1 MRTLSLA
8 VAAFAL
14 AALLVGLRE
23 PDTMTFLI
31 AAAAAA
37 SALAA
42 FLSTRLSTFLKIF
55 EGIFAVETIVFGA
68 AFLID
73 RVGLRPAGYEA
84 YRLPDSLPLAVAL
97 FGVLVYAISFIP
109 LIGRMMAVV
118 DRYFN
123 AGAPT
128 QTKVWPLPALVVA
141 QNKLAAAS
149 LVFLIVINQIE
160 VALDVRL
167 SYFRADFTNALKN
180 ADQGEF
186 WRQLLFVFTPVVA
199 VLVASVTIE
208 YVVTSTFVIR
218 WRRWLTADYTARWL
232 RHGVHYK
239 MALEG
244 GATDNPDQRISQDIY
259 AFIDGTGS
267 TGSGAGLY
275 NYSVVALQNLTSLVS
290 YAVVLWTLSS
300 GVTLPGLALVIPG
313 VLFWVALVY
322 TGLGTAATHAIG
334 RPLTHL
340 YFAQQRFEAN
350 FRFGLARAREYSEQI
365 ALLNGEPYENNA
377 SNARFADVFGNY
389 MRIVGVR
396 KWLTAFTR
404 SYGQASVLIPYVVAA
419 PFYFLGKISMGAL
432 NQVGAAFNAVNEA
445 MNFFVTYYI
454 GLADFR
460 ATFERLAT
468 FDEAIA
474 RAERSEPFA
483 PRAIEAPAAAADI
496 AIDDLTLAL
505 PDGRALARVDHL
517 ALAAGEPTLVVGPSG
532 AGKSTLF
539 RAIAGVWPFGRGAI
553 SEPADARLML
563 LPQRPYVPIGPLRD
577 ALAYPANSA
586 AFSDASLRAALA
598 NAGLPA
604 LTDKLDESDNWQMRL
619 SGGEQQ
625 RLAVARAMLA
635 APDWLFL
642 DEATASLDEES
653 EADLYRAIARTL
665 PKTTLVSIGHRATL
679 AAFHKRRI
687 ALTPHI
693 GGPAMLAAAE

>member
-14 AALLVGLRE
+14 AALLVGLQE

-37 SALAA
+37 SALTA
-42 FLSTRLSTFLKIF
+42 FLSTRLSAFLKIF
-55 EGIFAVETIVFGA
+55 KGIFAVETIVFGA

-73 RVGLRPAGYEA
+73 RLGLWPADYEA
-84 YRLPDSLPLAVAL
+84 YKLPDSLPLAVAL

-109 LIGRMMAVV
+109 LVGRMMAIV

-128 QTKVWPLPALVVA
+128 QAKVWPLPALVVA

-180 ADQGEF
+180 ANQGEF

-259 AFIDGTGS
+259 SFIDGTGG
-267 TGSGAGLY
+267 TGGGAGLY

-290 YAVVLWTLSS
+290 YAIVLWTLSA
-300 GVTLPGLALVIPG
+300 GVTLPGLAPVIPG
-313 VLFWVALVY
+313 VLFWVALIY
-322 TGLGTAATHAIG
+322 TGLGTAVTHAIG
-334 RPLTHL
+334 RSLTNL

-365 ALLNGEPYENNA
+365 ALLAGESYENNA

-389 MRIVGVR
+389 MRIVRVR

-468 FDEAIA
+468 FDAAIA
-474 RAERSEPFA
+474 RAERSEAFA
-483 PRAIEAPAAAADI
+483 PHMLEAPVATTGI
-496 AIDDLTLAL
+496 VIDDLSLTL

-517 ALAAGEPTLVVGPSG
+517 ALAVGEPTLLVGPSG

-539 RAIAGVWPFGRGAI
+539 RAIAGIWPFGRGAI
-553 SEPADARLML
+553 SEPAAARLML
-563 LPQRPYVPIGPLRD
+563 LPQRPYVPIGPLRG
-577 ALAYPANSA
+577 ALAYPASAA
-586 AFSDASLRAALA
+586 AFSDESLRVALT

-604 LTDKLDESDNWQMRL
+604 LADKLDEIDNWQMRL

-625 RLAVARAMLA
+625 RLAVARALLTR
-635 APDWLFL
+635 PDWLFL

-653 EADLYRAIARTL
+653 EADLYRAVARTL

-693 GGPAMLAAAE
+693 GGPATIAG

>member
-14 AALLVGLRE
+14 AALLVGLQE

-31 AAAAAA
+31 AAAAAV

-73 RVGLRPAGYEA
+73 RVGLWPAGYEA

-109 LIGRMMAVV
+109 LVGRMMAIV

-128 QTKVWPLPALVVA
+128 RTKIGPLPALVVA

-199 VLVASVTIE
+199 VLVASYTIE

-232 RHGVHYK
+232 RQGVHYK

-259 AFIDGTGS
+259 SFIDGTGG
-267 TGSGAGLY
+267 TGGGAGLY

-322 TGLGTAATHAIG
+322 TGLGTAVTHAIG
-334 RPLTHL
+334 RSLTGL

-377 SNARFADVFGNY
+377 SNARFGDVFGNY
-389 MRIVGVR
+389 MRIVRVR

-474 RAERSEPFA
+474 RAGRSDVDA
-483 PRAIEAPAAAADI
+483 PHTLVAPVAATDI
-496 AIDDLTLAL
+496 AIDDLSLAL
-505 PDGRALARVDHL
+505 PNGRALARIDHL

-532 AGKSTLF
+532 VGKSTLF

-553 SEPADARLML
+553 SEPAAARLML

-598 NAGLPA
+598 DAGLPA
-604 LTDKLDESDNWQMRL
+604 LTDRLDESDNWQMRL

-625 RLAVARAMLA
+625 RLAVARALLA

-642 DEATASLDEES
+642 DEATASLDEDS
-653 EADLYRAIARTL
+653 EAALYRAVARTL

-693 GGPAMLAAAE
+693 GGPATITG